1 MGPEYN
7 RQEKVRQSEET
18 FQPKMV
24 HEVQT
29 FGMNEAYP
37 EELVLDVSIVY
48 AHLQLQMER
57 VLANFSCSLDTAV
70 IGINLKL

>member
-29 FGMNEAYP
+29 IGMNEAYP
-37 EELVLDVSIVY
+37 EELILDVSIVY
-48 AHLQLQMER
+48 AHLQLQ
-57 VLANFSCSLDTAV
+57 
-70 IGINLKL
+70 I